1 MKKNLNRRKLLSI
14 TKKNILLVIILFF
27 FLSTFFIITK
37 EFKEIKFYLYQSVQ
51 LFSEKFNYQLKTFEI
66 NGNNRMNVDDVE
78 KLISKYYGVSIFM
91 LPIGKISEKIKDDI
105 WIKNIK
111 LSIDYKNN
119 LIIDLEEYNPVG
131 IYKFNKNMFYFTEN
145 GNIIDK
151 IEGDLSRQ
159 NELLVFSGKL
169 SNVKASSLVETLNK
183 FDSNFIKQIQLIE
196 LINERRWN
204 IEIQNNIILKL
215 SEEFP
220 QTSIS
225 NYLKLK
231 KNLNKVQM
239 NNIKI
244 FDLRNINKSV
254 LVYK

>member
-1 MKKNLNRRKLLSI
+1 VKKNLNRRKLLSI

-91 LPIGKISEKIKDDI
+91 LPISKISEKIKDDI

-131 IYKFNKNMFYFTEN
+131 IYKFNKNMFYFSEN

-151 IEGDLSRQ
+151 IEVDLSRQ

-169 SNVKASSLVETLNK
+169 SNVKASSFVETLNK

>member
-1 MKKNLNRRKLLSI
+1 
-14 TKKNILLVIILFF
+14 
-27 FLSTFFIITK
+27 
-37 EFKEIKFYLYQSVQ
+37 
-51 LFSEKFNYQLKTFEI
+51 
-66 NGNNRMNVDDVE
+66 MNVDDVE

-91 LPIGKISEKIKDDI
+91 LPISKISEKIKDDI

>member
-27 FLSTFFIITK
+27 FLSTFLIITK

-91 LPIGKISEKIKDDI
+91 LPISKISEKIKDDI

-131 IYKFNKNMFYFTEN
+131 IYKFNKNMFYFSEN

-151 IEGDLSRQ
+151 IEGDLSKQ

-169 SNVKASSLVETLNK
+169 SNIKASSILELLNK
-183 FDSNFIKQIQLIE
+183 SDSNFIKQIQLIE

>member
-51 LFSEKFNYQLKTFEI
+51 LFSEKFNYQLTTFEI

-91 LPIGKISEKIKDDI
+91 LPISKISEKIKDDI

-131 IYKFNKNMFYFTEN
+131 IYKFNKNMFYFSEN

-169 SNVKASSLVETLNK
+169 SNVKASSFVETLNK

>member
-91 LPIGKISEKIKDDI
+91 LPISKISEKIKDDI

-131 IYKFNKNMFYFTEN
+131 IYKFNKNMFYFSEN

-151 IEGDLSRQ
+151 IEVDLSRQ

-169 SNVKASSLVETLNK
+169 SNVKASSFVETLNK

>member
-91 LPIGKISEKIKDDI
+91 LPISKISEKIKEDI

-131 IYKFNKNMFYFTEN
+131 IYKFNKNMFYFSEN

-151 IEGDLSRQ
+151 IEGDLSKQ

-169 SNVKASSLVETLNK
+169 SNVKASSFVETLNK

>member
-91 LPIGKISEKIKDDI
+91 LPISKISEKIKDDI

-131 IYKFNKNMFYFTEN
+131 IYKFNKNMFYFSEN

-151 IEGDLSRQ
+151 IEGDLSKQ

-169 SNVKASSLVETLNK
+169 SNVKASSFVETLNK

>member
-1 MKKNLNRRKLLSI
+1 MS
-14 TKKNILLVIILFF
+14 NI
-27 FLSTFFIITK
+27 
-37 EFKEIKFYLYQSVQ
+37 
-51 LFSEKFNYQLKTFEI
+51 
-66 NGNNRMNVDDVE
+66 
-78 KLISKYYGVSIFM
+78 
-91 LPIGKISEKIKDDI
+91 
-105 WIKNIK
+105 
-111 LSIDYKNN
+111 
-119 LIIDLEEYNPVG
+119 
-131 IYKFNKNMFYFTEN
+131 
-145 GNIIDK
+145 
-151 IEGDLSRQ
+151 
-159 NELLVFSGKL
+159 
-169 SNVKASSLVETLNK
+169 KASSIVELLNK
-183 FDSNFIKQIQLIE
+183 SDSNFIKQIQLIE

>member
-51 LFSEKFNYQLKTFEI
+51 LFSEKFNYQLTTFEI

-91 LPIGKISEKIKDDI
+91 LPISKISEKIKDDI

-131 IYKFNKNMFYFTEN
+131 IYKFNKNMFYFSEN

-151 IEGDLSRQ
+151 IEGDLSKQ

-169 SNVKASSLVETLNK
+169 SNVKASSFVETLNK

>member
-14 TKKNILLVIILFF
+14 TKKNILLVIFLFF

-91 LPIGKISEKIKDDI
+91 LPISKISEKIKEDI

-131 IYKFNKNMFYFTEN
+131 IYKFNKKMFYFTEN

-169 SNVKASSLVETLNK
+169 SNVKASSFVETLNK